1 MRRSEKIAVGL
12 LAAMFYV
19 LRLFAMLVF
28 AAVMLSVGL
37 RFLNSPPETVTVSGE
52 EQPDQNIRLEYAE
65 N

>member
-1 MRRSEKIAVGL
+1 MRRSEKIAVGI

-37 RFLNSPPETVTVSGE
+37 RFSNSPPETVTVFGE
-52 EQPDQNIRLEYAE
+52 EQPDQNIRPE
-65 N
+65 

>member
-1 MRRSEKIAVGL
+1 MRRSEKIAVCL
-12 LAAMFYV
+12 LTAMFYV
-19 LRLFAMLVF
+19 LRLFVMLVF

-37 RFLNSPPETVTVSGE
+37 RFLNSPPETVTVFGE

>member
-1 MRRSEKIAVGL
+1 MRRSEKIAVGI

-19 LRLFAMLVF
+19 LRFFAMLVF